1 MSLLEQPLRR
11 GCEADLDGYRC
22 PIPIA
27 ADESALGLDD
37 VAGLVGR
44 FDVFNIKLDKC
55 GGLTEALLIAEEARR
70 LGLGVMVGN
79 MVGTSLAMAPA
90 FIVGQH
96 CDVVDLD
103 GPTFLTHDRTPVVRI
118 SRRHDLVRQRR
129 LGIEARG
136 MNEPAEPSNW
146 FGQPR
151 GLTILFLTNMW
162 ETFSYYGMRA
172 LLVYYMTKQLL
183 ISQQHSSLIY
193 GTYTSFAY
201 FTPIVGGAIAD
212 RYLGKKRAVIIG
224 ATTMAAGHFM
234 MAFEPLFYFA
244 LATIALGNG
253 LFLPSLPSQIN
264 DLYGPD
270 DPRRGWAYNVYYVG
284 VNVGGFLAPLIC
296 GTLGETFGWHYGFG
310 AAGVGMLAGL
320 AHLPC
325 RPALPAV
332 LANTGKYPSGASAG
346 AALGSRRDTF
356 MLLLGVGLAVTVFRG
371 SYEQVGNTVA
381 LWIEGVNRHVGS
393 REIPM
398 TWFQSLNPLLVIV
411 LTPFLLARW
420 RRRADAGREHSP
432 LQKMATGALIVGGA
446 YALLALASALAPTGA
461 SWLWLAGLL
470 PRPDARRALH
480 LADGT
485 WPVCAA
491 CTA

>member
-1 MSLLEQPLRR
+1 
-11 GCEADLDGYRC
+11 
-22 PIPIA
+22 
-27 ADESALGLDD
+27 
-37 VAGLVGR
+37 
-44 FDVFNIKLDKC
+44 
-55 GGLTEALLIAEEARR
+55 
-70 LGLGVMVGN
+70 
-79 MVGTSLAMAPA
+79 
-90 FIVGQH
+90 
-96 CDVVDLD
+96 
-103 GPTFLTHDRTPVVRI
+103 
-118 SRRHDLVRQRR
+118 
-129 LGIEARG
+129 
-136 MNEPAEPSNW
+136 MNEPAAPSNW

-234 MAFEPLFYFA
+234 MTFEPLFYFA

-320 AHLPC
+320 CIYLAGQ
-325 RPALPAV
+325 RYLPAAQTP
-332 LANTGKYPSGASAG
+332 ANILPAQALEQPS
-346 AALGSRRDTF
+346 GSRRDTF
-356 MLLLGVGLAVTVFRG
+356 MLLLAVGLAVTVFRG

-381 LWIEGVNRHVGS
+381 LWIEGVNRHVAG

-411 LTPFLLARW
+411 LTPILLARW
-420 RRRADAGREHSP
+420 RRRANAGREHSP
-432 LQKMATGALIVGGA
+432 LQKMAAGALIVGGA
-446 YALLALASALAPTGA
+446 YAVLAIASALAPIGA
-461 SWLWLAGLL
+461 SWLWLACYFFVLTLGELYIL
-470 PRPDARRALH
+470 PTDSACSRGSHRPNSARRPWQH
-480 LADGT
+480 GT
-485 WPVCAA
+485 LRSSPVA
-491 CTA
+491 